1 MANPFVKNIYNIIES
16 DFGKLKKIGNGNS
29 LFEISSNGALIYFRY
44 SKTTKVS
51 NYTKAFYGLRNEDL
65 KLLSGRKSFICF
77 VTDIIDKFYLIPF
90 PNYEYE
96 FSLFP
101 PSSDGQ
107 FKVSLFFKETATEF
121 YIANVGK
128 FNVDAFIGLNQL
140 YALSSDK
147 LLLPNLSHS
156 QVQSLLGAIG
166 MKKGYDIWFP
176 ESDKLKIDNK
186 ILDLEKIKDKLPTF
200 SIDIDN
206 IISEIDVIWF
216 DNVKPISFFEVEHST
231 PIYSGLLRFNDVLLT
246 ISGVDNFNI
255 VADDEREGK
264 FSREI
269 RRPTFRQNKLI
280 DKVTFLNYENI
291 YNWYFNLTKTL
302 YEPKI

>member
-29 LFEISSNGALIYFRY
+29 LFEILSNGALIYFRY
-44 SKTTKVS
+44 SKITKVS

-77 VTDIIDKFYLIPF
+77 VTDIVDKFYLIPF

-176 ESDKLKIDNK
+176 ESDKLKIDDK

-206 IISEIDVIWF
+206 IIS
-216 DNVKPISFFEVEHST
+216 
-231 PIYSGLLRFNDVLLT
+231 
-246 ISGVDNFNI
+246 
-255 VADDEREGK
+255 
-264 FSREI
+264 
-269 RRPTFRQNKLI
+269 KLM
-280 DKVTFLNYENI
+280 
-291 YNWYFNLTKTL
+291 
-302 YEPKI
+302 